1 MIIKWLINTAS
12 KSDKKCLSVAD
23 ETITPVF
30 ISDWIIG
37 QISRQLAK
45 NSGDRGWRVWMR
57 LMRWRG
63 WIRWMGWRV
72 WMRWMVWKG
81 GNGIAEFKIEGSQG
95 EKGNKAIQLMDA
107 GRTSWAIWQEEQY
120 FSKKLVYHTEGKWWP
135 SRRCLRDRRRRQMFP
150 SPTRATTWNKMNN
163 RGRKRMLKKM
173 SRPVSEWVENGKAG
187 SQD

>member
-1 MIIKWLINTAS
+1 MIN
-12 KSDKKCLSVAD
+12 KCLSVVD

-45 NSGDRGWRVWMR
+45 NRGDRGWRVWMR
-57 LMRWRG
+57 
-63 WIRWMGWRV
+63 WMGWKRE
-72 WMRWMVWKG
+72 
-81 GNGIAEFKIEGSQG
+81 NGIAESKIEGSQG

-107 GRTSWAIWQEEQY
+107 GRMRWAIWQEEQC
-120 FSKKLVYHTEGKWWP
+120 FSKKLIYHTEEKWWP
-135 SRRCLRDRRRRQMFP
+135 SRRCLQDRRRKQMFP

-163 RGRKRMLKKM
+163 RRRKRMLKKM

>member
-1 MIIKWLINTAS
+1 MIVKWLINTAS
-12 KSDKKCLSVAD
+12 KCDKKSLSVVD

-37 QISRQLAK
+37 QISRQLTK
-45 NSGDRGWRVWMR
+45 NMTGGEGCEWGEWGEWGERGET
-57 LMRWRG
+57 
-63 WIRWMGWRV
+63 
-72 WMRWMVWKG
+72 
-81 GNGIAEFKIEGSQG
+81 GIAECKIEGSQG

-107 GRTSWAIWQEEQY
+107 GRMRWAIWQEEQC
-120 FSKKLVYHTEGKWWP
+120 FSKKLIYHTEEKWWL
-135 SRRCLRDRRRRQMFP
+135 SRRCLRDRRRKQMFP

-163 RGRKRMLKKM
+163 RRRKRMLKKM